1 MMYSRTYSQALEFS
15 PLARNPGYGMNLL
28 LEQLLESWKKV
39 KASAQGRGNA
49 RVILADGRGRNQE
62 ADEKGL
68 AVSDVSG
75 KARRP

>member
-1 MMYSRTYSQALEFS
+1 
-15 PLARNPGYGMNLL
+15 MNLL

-62 ADEKGL
+62 ADEKRL